1 MLTRTPLT
9 KGQIW
14 RPERWK
20 YRPAT
25 VHFRRSSACGAQVSP
40 AARHFAPFSHALA
53 CSRSPG
59 SARWLEAAR
68 RTAAMAVCKA
78 IPVPQGRRGR
88 CRDRRDQPQ
97 QLRRKRSGRNCQCR
111 HGLTA
116 LQKGKSAQLRTVV
129 GGSSTGVQHRR
140 GLLLQAQGG
149 GTRRQYRPGR
159 RQQLDRPVSGSRV
172 GPDTDQSS
180 SALLA
185 RRGKG
190 SAAGC
195 GSC

>member
-1 MLTRTPLT
+1 MAPRTLEIYASYRAFPPKFRLR
-9 KGQIW
+9 
-14 RPERWK
+14 RPG
-20 YRPAT
+20 
-25 VHFRRSSACGAQVSP
+25 FACGAPLCPLQP
-40 AARHFAPFSHALA
+40 RT
-53 CSRSPG
+53 CSRPPG

-78 IPVPQGRRGR
+78 IPVPQGCRGR
-88 CRDRRDQPQ
+88 CRDRRDRPQ
-97 QLRRKRSGRNCQCR
+97 RLRRKRSGRNCQFR
-111 HGLTA
+111 HGLIV
-116 LQKGKSAQLRTVV
+116 LQKGKSAQIAHAV
-129 GGSSTGVQHRR
+129 GGSSTGVQHCR

-149 GTRRQYRPGR
+149 DTRRRYRPGR
-159 RQQLDRPVSGSRV
+159 RQQLDRPVSGCRV

-185 RRGKG
+185 RRAKG

>member
-1 MLTRTPLT
+1 M
-9 KGQIW
+9 
-14 RPERWK
+14 
-20 YRPAT
+20 
-25 VHFRRSSACGAQVSP
+25 HFRQSFACGAQVSP

-53 CSRSPG
+53 R
-59 SARWLEAAR
+59 ARLAR
-68 RTAAMAVCKA
+68 R
-78 IPVPQGRRGR
+78 GGWR
-88 CRDRRDQPQ
+88 RRDE
-97 QLRRKRSGRNCQCR
+97 QLRWRCARLYLCLRAAVVAAGTAGTGHSGCAEREA
-111 HGLTA
+111 GVTA
-116 LQKGKSAQLRTVV
+116 SSGTADRLQKGKSAQIAHAV
-129 GGSSTGVQHRR
+129 GGSSTGVQHCR

-149 GTRRQYRPGR
+149 DTRRRYRPGR

-185 RRGKG
+185 RRAKG